1 MSSLPME
8 VPVGVSGFSF
18 PVGTI
23 VHMHG
28 TRKCRFYQYNNYYY
42 GHSESVHRATTTIIV
57 K

>member
-1 MSSLPME
+1 ME